1 MQIHLYNKNKII
13 GREKFPP
20 GKVNKMTIL
29 AKEINAKLLGRKII
43 KVKTNKDEEVEFE
56 IQRVNVETF
65 AGKSGLTM
73 ENVLKEKEA
82 EIEKMFLDKIK
93 SQEISEIMAPVLLD
107 GVVSPKIV
115 NKEILDCN
123 LEKEVPFKVLLT
135 DMILATEL
143 YIQICS
149 LSVDK
154 K

>member
-1 MQIHLYNKNKII
+1 
-13 GREKFPP
+13 
-20 GKVNKMTIL
+20 MTIL

>member
-1 MQIHLYNKNKII
+1 
-13 GREKFPP
+13 
-20 GKVNKMTIL
+20 MTIS
-29 AKEINAKLLGRKII
+29 AKEITVKLLGRKII
-43 KVKTNKDEEVEFE
+43 KVKMSNNEEAEFE

-73 ENVLKEKEA
+73 KNVLKEKEE

-107 GVVSPKIV
+107 GIVSPKIV
-115 NKEILDCN
+115 NKEISDCD

-135 DMILATEL
+135 DMNLATEL

-149 LSVDK
+149 LSVSK